1 MKKIYIFL
9 FLFFL
14 FNIFF
19 VKEVYGLQFYKYQNN
34 PLNISLIDDYSY
46 ILQVDVYE
54 KNNNGCF
61 GIAAAKKSNESFYSL
76 VNIES
81 RDCVNWVMKKEVL
94 RLGRDIT
101 NPRLFVDTNNQKIL
115 FFTIQ
120 DDQDFYRIYS
130 TNCDNNLNCSND
142 VNLILNPNKN
152 DYTEKNG
159 YFGAKILRYQDK
171 YYMFYGVWG
180 SDGFKIR
187 LAYSDNLQ
195 SWTKCQFN
203 LISDDADGP
212 FPLISDNSLFLFYH
226 KSNSSGIKLAKAN
239 LPISCNMIFQD
250 QGYQLIKG
258 STYDAKHLI
267 FPSVLFENNDFK
279 LFYSGLSSFN
289 NWSLNLACTDSV
301 CGFNLP
307 TPTLIPSPTI
317 TPTPTPTKIP
327 IIILPG
333 FMGSWNKRAILH
345 NEDVNY
351 NDWKLAPFVKEYN
364 GLINTLKNLGLK
376 ENEDFYVFAYD
387 WRKPVLETVE
397 NLNSFINSH
406 LSQTF
411 NKFSL
416 VGHSLGGL
424 VARIYTQK
432 YKDKVNKIISVGSPH
447 QGVVQVYKPIEAGEI
462 DRENTLL
469 WLAQKMILILN
480 KNTIE
485 SDRQT
490 ITNKFP
496 VTYDLF
502 PTFDLIKNKKN
513 QINPISSLN
522 VKNTLLNQFNQ
533 SINEIYDIFT
543 AIYGEKD
550 KNTPSEF
557 LIDSPN
563 LIDQVLGNYQD
574 GYPIETH
581 FDYGDYTVLTKS
593 AKQDEDAEKLV
604 FDHGE
609 IITKKEAIKKI
620 LDLLGINY
628 NEEKIVEGEKTNIAR
643 SLIFLIKSPARMS
656 VNFNNNIYEENDGII
671 FIPNAETGG
680 YQLNV
685 QGTDF
690 GQYQVIIGQISDNN
704 DIWEI
709 INGEITNNPPDQQI
723 DTYFINYNN
732 ENSYSIFPTSTPTL
746 VPTLTLTPTKIF
758 EPINTPTNTPTNTL
772 ILSQTTNQSTASNNS
787 NSSSTS
793 NSNKQ
798 ISSKPTPTPT
808 LILFSKIDNETNK
821 NLNNDNNGK
830 ILGEKTEKKEVNQ
843 LKNKKSNNFIYYSIL
858 GIIIFFIFLIFK
870 MYNIFHDKIKDFTSD
885 SNKK

>member
-1 MKKIYIFL
+1 MKKKLINNFFIIIFIFL
-9 FLFFL
+9 IILF
-14 FNIFF
+14 I
-19 VKEVYGLQFYKYQNN
+19 KKDVYGNNFSNPIISNYVDKNYEVKNSRSPAVLYENGILKMWFMNDFNSSWNIDYLESFDGINWKKPLDNPVLNSDADETEIMGPTIIKVNNLYHLWYFSLKNNNSTYFIRYAYSYDGLNWHKNPNKILFPTYSWELKGLVNPYVLYVDNKFKMWYGAWGNDGLWRIGYAESYDGINWFKNEN
-34 PLNISLIDDYSY
+34 PLNILPNLQHVGNHSIKFINNKYYLWYVTGNGFQESIYRLSSIDGINWNCELKDCLIFNKNGIDYPNQILNDLDTVIYNNKIFIYFTGRHNNLWTIGLLID
-46 ILQVDVYE
+46 
-54 KNNNGCF
+54 
-61 GIAAAKKSNESFYSL
+61 
-76 VNIES
+76 
-81 RDCVNWVMKKEVL
+81 
-94 RLGRDIT
+94 
-101 NPRLFVDTNNQKIL
+101 
-115 FFTIQ
+115 
-120 DDQDFYRIYS
+120 
-130 TNCDNNLNCSND
+130 NLE
-142 VNLILNPNKN
+142 L
-152 DYTEKNG
+152 
-159 YFGAKILRYQDK
+159 
-171 YYMFYGVWG
+171 
-180 SDGFKIR
+180 
-187 LAYSDNLQ
+187 
-195 SWTKCQFN
+195 
-203 LISDDADGP
+203 
-212 FPLISDNSLFLFYH
+212 
-226 KSNSSGIKLAKAN
+226 
-239 LPISCNMIFQD
+239 
-250 QGYQLIKG
+250 
-258 STYDAKHLI
+258 
-267 FPSVLFENNDFK
+267 FPSTTF
-279 LFYSGLSSFN
+279 
-289 NWSLNLACTDSV
+289 
-301 CGFNLP
+301 
-307 TPTLIPSPTI
+307 

-333 FMGSWNKRAILH
+333 FMGSWNKEAILH
-345 NEDVNY
+345 NGNVNY
-351 NDWKLAPFVKEYN
+351 TEWKLAPFVKEYN

-480 KNTIE
+480 KNAIE

-490 ITNKFP
+490 IANKFP
-496 VTYDLF
+496 VAYDLF
-502 PTFDLIKNKKN
+502 PTFDFLKNKNN
-513 QINPISSLN
+513 QIIPISSLN

-533 SINEIYDIFT
+533 SLNEIYDIFT

-557 LIDSPN
+557 IIDSPN

-643 SLIFLIKSPARMS
+643 SLIFLIKSPAKMS
-656 VNFNNNIYEENDGII
+656 INFNNNIYEENDGII
-671 FIPNAETGG
+671 FIPNAETGS

-704 DIWEI
+704 DIWET

-746 VPTLTLTPTKIF
+746 TSTPALTSTLTPTKIF
-758 EPINTPTNTPTNTL
+758 DPTNTPKNIP
-772 ILSQTTNQSTASNNS
+772 ILSQTTNQSTTSNNS
-787 NSSSTS
+787 NNLLTS
-793 NSNKQ
+793 NSNEQ

-821 NLNNDNNGK
+821 NLNNDNNRK
-830 ILGEKTEKKEVNQ
+830 ILGEKTEKKEINQ

-870 MYNIFHDKIKDFTSD
+870 MYNIFHDKIKYLAFN